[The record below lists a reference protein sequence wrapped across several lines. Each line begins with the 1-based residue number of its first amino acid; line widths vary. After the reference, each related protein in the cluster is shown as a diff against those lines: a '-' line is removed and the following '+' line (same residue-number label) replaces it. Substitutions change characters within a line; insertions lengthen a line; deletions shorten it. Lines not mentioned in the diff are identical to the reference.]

1 MSFLS
6 LLSSSGGNY
15 VTKKR
20 QSLAPKKVEEL
31 TLISS
36 NQDLLEDF
44 KASGGYEIIETTAD
58 PLSAITVDLVLQEL
72 FEEEEREED
81 SDEASGDEEY
91 ESEESSTDNEE
102 D

>member
-1 MSFLS
+1 MSS
-6 LLSSSGGNY
+6 LSSSGGNF

-20 QSLAPKKVEEL
+20 SSLAPKKVEEL

-44 KASGGYEIIETTAD
+44 KESGGYEIIPTTAD
-58 PLSAITVDLVLQEL
+58 PLNAITVDLVLQEL

-81 SDEASGDEEY
+81 SDEESGDEEY

>member
-1 MSFLS
+1 MSS
-6 LLSSSGGNY
+6 LSSSGGNF

-20 QSLAPKKVEEL
+20 SSLAPKKVEEL

-44 KASGGYEIIETTAD
+44 KESGGYEIIPTTAD
-58 PLSAITVDLVLQEL
+58 PLNAITVDLVLQEL

-81 SDEASGDEEY
+81 SDGESDGEEY
-91 ESEESSTDNEE
+91 ESEQSSTDDE